1 MSPSRAKLRLLVT
14 VLFLL
19 VLVVGS
25 WWQLKGGPPRKIVF
39 AAGDKGGAYY
49 QLAERYKEE
58 LARSG
63 LEVEILETKGSVDN
77 LKLVEDGQA
86 DIAFAQSGLKGR
98 DRGDLRSLGAM
109 FFEPVW
115 IFHRGAAKGNEMSGL
130 KGKRVAIGALGSGT
144 REVAMTLLNDNQLT
158 SQVKLVSVGGDTARD
173 QLLAGEIDALFLVGA
188 PSIFAV
194 KQLANTDGISMIQ
207 LTRAKAYSRYHGSL
221 TDVTLFRGMLNLAK
235 DIPKTDRQMVATS
248 ANLVVSDRFHY
259 ALVTLVL
266 QTAKKIHR
274 SAGAFAT
281 EGAFPAARPNTFPLL
296 SEAQEFYNKGPS
308 FFYRNLPFFV
318 AANLDR
324 LIFFVLPLLTLLFP
338 LSKIVPPF
346 LDWMQN
352 RDINRLQTELAHLEL
367 NREGLA
373 RPEALAKLETL
384 RGDIWELKK
393 MPPDHQNDVFLLQL
407 RFERLERELSPG
419 GQKNEDRSL
428 PLDREKRSGETGAPR
443 VEPNGLEG
451 EPR

>member
-1 MSPSRAKLRLLVT
+1 MRPSRAKIRLIVT
-14 VLFLL
+14 ILFLL

-49 QLAERYKEE
+49 QLALRYQEE

-63 LEVEILETKGSVDN
+63 LEVQVLETKGSVEN
-77 LKLVEDGQA
+77 LQLVEDGRA

-115 IFHRGAAKGNEMSGL
+115 IFQRGATRGNEMSGL
-130 KGKRVAIGALGSGT
+130 KGKRVAIGELGSGT
-144 REVAMTLLNDNQLT
+144 REVAMTLLNDNKLS
-158 SQVKLVSVGGDTARD
+158 SQVKLVSVGGEKARD
-173 QLLAGEIDALFLVGA
+173 LLLARELDALFLVGA
-188 PSIFAV
+188 PSIATV

-221 TDVTLFRGMLNLAK
+221 TDVTLFRGMLNLAT
-235 DIPKTDRQMVATS
+235 DIPRTDRQMVATS

-274 SAGAFAT
+274 PAGAFNL
-281 EGAFPAARPNTFPLL
+281 EGAFPAARPNTFPLV

-324 LIFFVLPLLTLLFP
+324 LIFFLLPLITLLFP
-338 LSKIVPPF
+338 LSKILPPF
-346 LDWMQN
+346 LDWLQN
-352 RDINRLQTELAHLEL
+352 RDINRLQGELAHLEL
-367 NREGLA
+367 NREGLDRGQA
-373 RPEALAKLETL
+373 REKLEAL
-384 RGDIWELKK
+384 RDDIWELKK

-407 RFERLERELSPG
+407 RYERLQSEL
-419 GQKNEDRSL
+419 GQKEEDRPTPFGRAKRRPEPDGPPTESEQAG
-428 PLDREKRSGETGAPR
+428 PPRE
-443 VEPNGLEG
+443 
-451 EPR
+451 